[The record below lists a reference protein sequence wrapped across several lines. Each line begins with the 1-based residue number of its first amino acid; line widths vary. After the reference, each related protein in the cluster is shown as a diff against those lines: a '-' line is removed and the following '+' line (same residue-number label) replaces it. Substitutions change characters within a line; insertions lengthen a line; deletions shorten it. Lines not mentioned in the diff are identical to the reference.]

1 MDRFDVSTRSL
12 LMGRIRSR
20 GAKSTEK
27 RLRSLLVRSG
37 IRGWKLGHDAGLPG
51 KPDVVFPRRKLAV
64 FVDGCFWHGCWR
76 CRALPVSNAA
86 FWRAKILG
94 NQARDR
100 RATRE
105 LRKLGWEV
113 SRIWE
118 HELRHDHRGVLNRI
132 RVSPQSVRRNPRS
145 PLRGSEGQDN
155 PLPQRSATNGAGF
168 GKVTGKTNKSR
179 VDHAWTR

>member
-1 MDRFDVSTRSL
+1 MDCLDVSTRSL

-20 GAKSTEK
+20 GTKSTE
-27 RLRSLLVRSG
+27 RRFRSLLVRAG

-51 KPDVVFPRRKLAV
+51 RPDVVFPRRKLAV
-64 FVDGCFWHGCWR
+64 FVDGCFWHGCRR
-76 CRALPVSNAA
+76 CRSLPVANAA

-105 LRKLGWEV
+105 LQKLGWEV

-118 HELRHDHRGVLNRI
+118 HELRHDAPRVLARI
-132 RVSPQSVRRNPRS
+132 RVLPRSVHGDLRSPFKRSGSRRS
-145 PLRGSEGQDN
+145 PL
-155 PLPQRSATNGAGF
+155 P
-168 GKVTGKTNKSR
+168 
-179 VDHAWTR
+179 